1 MTSRSTD
8 TCDLGNELLRFC
20 KTEKQAEA
28 VRLVHIEGLT
38 KTQAARELGIDV
50 TSVRD
55 RLKQVEAHR
64 EIYEMNN
71 RNLPQRREPSRRPAS
86 VGPSRVGIIG
96 DTHLPYEL
104 DGYLDFC
111 VETFDRYG
119 VDTVVHIGDMF
130 DNHSLSFHDSEPM
143 LHNVMGEYESAF
155 ERAQDWYEAFPEAT
169 LVMGNHD
176 RIPAR
181 QLRKLGMEPS
191 IYMRPIEDLFGMPEG
206 WQVVDQIEI
215 DDVLYHHGE
224 TAGGI
229 NGFRKDA
236 ETRMRCTVSG
246 HNHSNAGISAT
257 ATDQELVWGLAV
269 GCGVNHEHMAFA
281 YGKHFAKKPIV
292 ACGLVIEG
300 EPHIEYMNLGSKV
313 RRVYG

>member
-1 MTSRSTD
+1 MTSRSTATFD
-8 TCDLGNELLRFC
+8 GNELLGLC
-20 KTEKQAEA
+20 NTLKQEEA
-28 VRLVHIEGLT
+28 VTLVYIEGMSRRA
-38 KTQAARELGIDV
+38 AARKLGVDEKSI
-50 TSVRD
+50 RE
-55 RLKQVEAHR
+55 RLQQVEDRAKKMR
-64 EIYEMNN
+64 EAVSSARVYVPPKDGM
-71 RNLPQRREPSRRPAS
+71 
-86 VGPSRVGIIG
+86 SRVGIIG
-96 DTHLPYEL
+96 DTHLPFEL
-104 DGYLDFC
+104 DGYLEFC
-111 VETFDRYG
+111 QETFDTYD
-119 VDTVVHIGDMF
+119 VDTVIHIGDMF

-143 LHNVMGEYESAF
+143 LHNVMGEYESAL
-155 ERAQDWYEAFPEAT
+155 ERAQDWYEAFPRAT
-169 LVMGNHD
+169 LIVGNHD

-181 QLRKLGMEPS
+181 QLRKMGMEPS
-191 IYMRPIEDLFGMPEG
+191 IFMRPLEELFGMPEG
-206 WQVVDQIEI
+206 WTVADSVVI

-281 YGKHFAKKPIV
+281 YGKNFAKKPIV
-292 ACGLVIEG
+292 SCGVVIEG

-313 RRVYG
+313 RRI

>member
-1 MTSRSTD
+1 MTSRSTATFD
-8 TCDLGNELLRFC
+8 GNELLGLC
-20 KTEKQAEA
+20 NTLKQEEA
-28 VRLVHIEGLT
+28 VTLVYIEGMSRRA
-38 KTQAARELGIDV
+38 AARKLGVDEKSI
-50 TSVRD
+50 RE
-55 RLKQVEAHR
+55 RLQQVEDRAKKIR
-64 EIYEMNN
+64 EAVSSARVYVPPKDGM
-71 RNLPQRREPSRRPAS
+71 
-86 VGPSRVGIIG
+86 SRVGIIG
-96 DTHLPYEL
+96 DTHLPFEL
-104 DGYLDFC
+104 DGYLEFC
-111 VETFDRYG
+111 QETFDTYD
-119 VDTVVHIGDMF
+119 VDTVIHIGDMF

-143 LHNVMGEYESAF
+143 LHNVMGEYESAL
-155 ERAQDWYEAFPEAT
+155 ERAQDWYEAFPRAT
-169 LVMGNHD
+169 LIVGNHD

-181 QLRKLGMEPS
+181 QLRKMGMEPS
-191 IYMRPIEDLFGMPEG
+191 IFMRPLEELFGMPEG
-206 WQVVDQIEI
+206 WTVADSVVI

-281 YGKHFAKKPIV
+281 YGKNFAKKPIV
-292 ACGLVIEG
+292 SCGVVIEG

-313 RRVYG
+313 RRI

>member
-1 MTSRSTD
+1 MRSGDTSAKASQSTSRGA
-8 TCDLGNELLRFC
+8 DLLQHCNTL
-20 KTEKQAEA
+20 KQEEA
-28 VRLVHIEGLT
+28 VTLVYIEGLS
-38 KTQAARELGIDV
+38 KAAAARELGIDPK
-50 TSVRD
+50 SLRE
-55 RLKQVEAHR
+55 RLEQVETRAAKSR
-64 EIYEMNN
+64 MPE
-71 RNLPQRREPSRRPAS
+71 PRRYRQAAD
-86 VGPSRVGIIG
+86 GPSRCGIIG

-111 VETFDRYG
+111 VETFDKYG

-130 DNHSLSFHDSEPM
+130 DNHSLSFHDSEPT
-143 LHNVMGEYESAF
+143 LHNVMGEYESAY
-155 ERAQDWYEAFPEAT
+155 ERASNWYEAFPEAT
-169 LVMGNHD
+169 LIMGNHD

-191 IYMRPIEDLFGMPEG
+191 IYMRPIEELFGMPPG
-206 WQVVDQIEI
+206 WQVVDQVEI
-215 DDVLYHHGE
+215 DNVLYHHGE

-269 GCGVNHEHMAFA
+269 GCGVNHEHLAFA

-292 ACGLVIEG
+292 ACGVVIEG

-313 RRVYG
+313 RRL

>member
-1 MTSRSTD
+1 MTSRSTATFD
-8 TCDLGNELLRFC
+8 GNELLGLC
-20 KTEKQAEA
+20 NTLKQEEA
-28 VRLVHIEGLT
+28 VTLVYIEGMSRRA
-38 KTQAARELGIDV
+38 AARKLGVDEKSI
-50 TSVRD
+50 RE
-55 RLKQVEAHR
+55 RLQQVEDRAKKMR
-64 EIYEMNN
+64 EAVSSARVYVPPKDGM
-71 RNLPQRREPSRRPAS
+71 
-86 VGPSRVGIIG
+86 SRVGIIG
-96 DTHLPYEL
+96 DTHLPFEL
-104 DGYLDFC
+104 DGYLEFC
-111 VETFDRYG
+111 QETFDTYD
-119 VDTVVHIGDMF
+119 VDTVIHIGDMF

-143 LHNVMGEYESAF
+143 LHNVMGEYESAL
-155 ERAQDWYEAFPEAT
+155 ERAQGWYEAFPRAT
-169 LVMGNHD
+169 LIAGNHD

-181 QLRKLGMEPS
+181 QLRKMGMEPS
-191 IYMRPIEDLFGMPEG
+191 IFMRPLEELFGMPEG
-206 WQVVDQIEI
+206 WTVADSVVI

-281 YGKHFAKKPIV
+281 YGKNFAKKPIV
-292 ACGLVIEG
+292 SCGVVIEG

-313 RRVYG
+313 RRI

>member
-1 MTSRSTD
+1 MQSSGSEDTTRDRSRLGD
-8 TCDLGNELLRFC
+8 DLLQHC
-20 KTEKQAEA
+20 KTLKQEEA
-28 VRLVHIEGLT
+28 VTLVYIEGMSRRA
-38 KTQAARELGIDV
+38 AARELGIDEK
-50 TSVRD
+50 SVRE
-55 RLKQVEAHR
+55 RLMSVERRA
-64 EIYEMNN
+64 
-71 RNLPQRREPSRRPAS
+71 NLRAAPP
-86 VGPSRVGIIG
+86 VKGKRVGIIG

-111 VETFDRYG
+111 EETFARHE
-119 VDTVVHIGDMF
+119 VDTVIHIGDMF

-143 LHNVMGEYESAF
+143 LHNVIGEYESAF
-155 ERAQDWYEAFPEAT
+155 DRAQDWYDAFPEVT
-169 LVMGNHD
+169 LIMGNHD

-191 IYMRPIEDLFGMPEG
+191 IFMRPIEELFGMPDG
-206 WQVVDQIEI
+206 WTVADQVVI

-224 TAGGI
+224 TSGGI

-281 YGKHFAKKPIV
+281 YGKNFAKKPIIS
-292 ACGLVIEG
+292 CGVVIDG
-300 EPHIEYMNLGSKV
+300 EPHIEYMDLGSKV
-313 RRVYG
+313 RRT

>member
-1 MTSRSTD
+1 MKSGATSAKERPSMSR
-8 TCDLGNELLRFC
+8 GNELLQHCR
-20 KTEKQAEA
+20 TLKQEEA
-28 VRLVHIEGLT
+28 VTLVYIEGMT
-38 KTQAARELGIDV
+38 KAAAARELGIDRK
-50 TSVRD
+50 SLKE
-55 RLKQVEAHR
+55 RLEQVE
-64 EIYEMNN
+64 
-71 RNLPQRREPSRRPAS
+71 RRAGDERYTRSYNPEKS
-86 VGPSRVGIIG
+86 GPSRVGIIG

-111 VETFDRYG
+111 QETFDRHG

-169 LVMGNHD
+169 LIMGNHD

-191 IYMRPIEDLFGMPEG
+191 IYMRPIEELFGMPPG
-206 WQVVDQIEI
+206 WSVADSVVI
-215 DDVLYHHGE
+215 DNVLYHHGE

-236 ETRMRCTVSG
+236 EQRMRCTVSG

-257 ATDQELVWGLAV
+257 ATDDQLVWGMSV
-269 GCGVNHEHMAFA
+269 GCGVNQKHMAFA
-281 YGKHFAKKPIV
+281 YGKNFAKKPIV
-292 ACGLVIEG
+292 ACGVVIEG
-300 EPHIEYMNLGSKV
+300 EPLINYMDLGSKV
-313 RRVYG
+313 RRI

>member
-1 MTSRSTD
+1 MTYGSTD
-8 TCDLGNELLRFC
+8 TCDGNELLRFC
-20 KTEKQAEA
+20 NTLKQEEA
-28 VRLVHIEGLT
+28 VTLVYIEGLS
-38 KTQAARELGIDV
+38 KAAAARELGIDPK
-50 TSVRD
+50 SLRE
-55 RLKQVEAHR
+55 RLEQVE
-64 EIYEMNN
+64 N
-71 RNLPQRREPSRRPAS
+71 RAAKSRMPEPRKYRQQAD
-86 VGPSRVGIIG
+86 GPSRVGIIG

-111 VETFDRYG
+111 VETFDKYG
-119 VDTVVHIGDMF
+119 VDTVVHIGDF
-130 DNHSLSFHDSEPM
+130 IDNHSLSFHDSEPV

-169 LVMGNHD
+169 LIMGNHD

-191 IYMRPIEDLFGMPEG
+191 IYMRPIEELFGMPLG
-206 WQVVDQIEI
+206 WEVVDQIEI

-236 ETRMRCTVSG
+236 EQRMRCTVSG

-257 ATDQELVWGLAV
+257 ATDQELVWGMAV
-269 GCGVNHEHMAFA
+269 GCGVNHEHLAFA

-292 ACGLVIEG
+292 ACGVVIEG
-300 EPHIEYMNLGSKV
+300 EPHVEYMNLGKKV
-313 RRVYG
+313 RRL

>member
-1 MTSRSTD
+1 MKSGATSTKASRSASLID
-8 TCDLGNELLRFC
+8 GNELLQHC
-20 KTEKQAEA
+20 NTLKQEEA
-28 VRLVHIEGLT
+28 VTLVYIEGMSRRA
-38 KTQAARELGIDV
+38 AARRLGVDEKSI
-50 TSVRD
+50 RE
-55 RLKQVEAHR
+55 RLQQVEAR
-64 EIYEMNN
+64 ADK
-71 RNLPQRREPSRRPAS
+71 SRRSQNLRDPE
-86 VGPSRVGIIG
+86 GRRVGIIG

-111 VETFDRYG
+111 QETFEKWG
-119 VDTVVHIGDMF
+119 VDRVVHIGDMF

-169 LVMGNHD
+169 LIMGNHD

-181 QLRKLGMEPS
+181 QLRKLGMEPT
-191 IYMRPIEDLFGMPEG
+191 IYMRPIEELFGMPPG
-206 WQVVDQIEI
+206 WAVADQIEI
-215 DDVLYHHGE
+215 DNVLYHHGE
-224 TAGGI
+224 TSGGI

-236 ETRMRCTVSG
+236 EQRMRCTVSG

-281 YGKHFAKKPIV
+281 YGKNFAKKPIV
-292 ACGLVIEG
+292 ACGVVSHG
-300 EPHIEYMNLGSKV
+300 TPHIEYMDLGSKV
-313 RRVYG
+313 RRR